1 MLYEMV
7 TVVVRPG
14 AVGEVVKRIAEKPP
28 ASEYGARLLG
38 FWVTE
43 IGRVNELV
51 SLWTREKEALAAQP
65 DGLSAGEWLTAI
77 GEFATGTQ
85 VERFRLFPFMSDIEP
100 GRYGGVYELRSY
112 LLKPGTTHETI
123 DIWASALP
131 ARAALSKPLGAFYAV
146 GGSLQKFIHIWPYES
161 ADHRQKTRDRAV
173 AEGVWPP
180 KGGAARLL
188 YQENSLLVP
197 TTFSPLR

>member
-1 MLYEMV
+1 MFYEMV
-7 TVVVRPG
+7 TVEVRPG
-14 AVGEVVKRIAEKPP
+14 GVGQVVKRIAEKPP
-28 ASEYGARLLG
+28 TFEGGATLLG

-51 SLWTREKEALAAQP
+51 SLWTRENEAAQP
-65 DGLSAGEWLTAI
+65 DGLSPGEWLTGI
-77 GEFATGTQ
+77 REFATGTQ

-112 LLKPGTTHETI
+112 LLKPGTTRETI
-123 DIWASALP
+123 EIWASALP

-146 GGSLQKFIHIWPYES
+146 GGSLQKFIHIWPYDS
-161 ADHRQKTRDRAV
+161 ADHRQNTRDRAV

-180 KGGAARLL
+180 EGGAARLL
-188 YQENSLLVP
+188 YQENSLLIP
-197 TTFSPLR
+197 TAFSPLR